1 MPECYSTIGHGS
13 SRPFASRYN
22 QWFHRDILTD
32 LAMRLDRVEAQ
43 LAATSEQTSTLSAG
57 LTRSHEAVAQELLSD
72 LEQTGILLSPL
83 DRDRAMRKI
92 LTAFDRIST
101 L

>member
-57 LTRSHEAVAQELLSD
+57 LTLSHEAVAQELLSD

>member
-32 LAMRLDRVEAQ
+32 LAMRLDRVESQ
-43 LAATSEQTSTLSAG
+43 LAAASDKTPPMPAG
-57 LTRSHEAVAQELLSD
+57 VTRSREAVAQELLSD
-72 LEQTGILLSPL
+72 LEQTGVLLSPL

-92 LTAFDRIST
+92 LTAFDRLST